1 MIELQFWVN
10 TNFVE
15 YTEEDMKKRVLSEVI
30 PAGLLLVPGEVQGGF
45 HGEVVSYGVCW
56 QCFYVVKACLKA
68 LILCWEISLLVAL
81 HQHDH

>member
-30 PAGLLLVPGEVQGGF
+30 PPSLLLVPGEVQVGV
-45 HGEVVSYGVCW
+45 HGEVVGYGVCW
-56 QCFYVVKACLKA
+56 
-68 LILCWEISLLVAL
+68 
-81 HQHDH
+81 